1 MVVFKLY
8 LKYIHNT
15 MATSSTRGNRDFD
28 FAKPQKRSFEFTKD
42 NEEPPLPPSPKLAKA
57 GIRLYKILSEPKF
70 WIFLGVIVVCVIGY
84 FIFSKSGDT
93 PVAESAQEKT
103 EIVEETIA
111 PTDSVANQEKATEEF
126 IPADENEVSN
136 IADDQE
142 AKVNET
148 PATIDNNSN
157 IATTTTST
165 ASNTIV
171 SNNVEAE
178 AMKVI
183 RGDYGDGQER
193 KDKLGANYQ
202 TIQSRVNELKR
213 KGIF

>member
-1 MVVFKLY
+1 
-8 LKYIHNT
+8 

-42 NEEPPLPPSPKLAKA
+42 DEEPPFPPSPKPKSWLAKA
-57 GIRLYKILSEPKF
+57 RIRLYKLLSEPKF
-70 WIFLGVIVVCVIGY
+70 WISLGVIGICIIGY

-93 PVAESAQEKT
+93 LVVESAQEKT

-111 PTDSVANQEKATEEF
+111 PTDSVANQEKATEGF
-126 IPADENEVSN
+126 IPAYENEVSN

-148 PATIDNNSN
+148 SVTIDNNSN
-157 IATTTTST
+157 IATTT

-171 SNNVEAE
+171 SNDVEAE

-193 KDKLGANYQ
+193 KEKLGINYQ